1 MRPFQWDG
9 HDVITIS
16 GISATGFHGVFDH
29 ERREG
34 QTFVVDVKVATS
46 FRVSAAS
53 DDVSDTLDYGLML
66 QAVVEE
72 IQGGPYNLIEKLAS
86 VIVDRLMR
94 DFAPLAV
101 QVTVHK
107 PEAPIPVP
115 FGDVA
120 VTMSRSR
127 S

>member
-53 DDVSDTLDYGLML
+53 DDVSDTLDYGLMS

>member
-16 GISATGFHGVFDH
+16 GISATGFHGVFEH

-53 DDVSDTLDYGLML
+53 DDVSDTLDYGLMS

-94 DFAPLAV
+94 DFTPLAV

>member
-16 GISATGFHGVFDH
+16 GISATGFHGVFEH

-53 DDVSDTLDYGLML
+53 DDVSDTLDYGLMS

-107 PEAPIPVP
+107 PQAPISVP

>member
-29 ERREG
+29 ERSEG

-53 DDVSDTLDYGLML
+53 DDVSDTLDYGLMS

>member
-9 HDVITIS
+9 HDIITIN

-29 ERREG
+29 EKREG
-34 QTFVVDVKVATS
+34 QRFVVDVKVATS

-53 DDVSDTLDYGLML
+53 DDVSDTLDYGSMA
-66 QAVVEE
+66 QAVVDE

-94 DFAPLAV
+94 DFSPLAV

>member
-29 ERREG
+29 ERHEG

-53 DDVSDTLDYGLML
+53 DDVSDTLDYGLMS

>member
-53 DDVSDTLDYGLML
+53 DDVSDTLDYGLMS

-86 VIVDRLMR
+86 VSVDRLMR

>member
-53 DDVSDTLDYGLML
+53 DDVSDTLDYGLMS

-107 PEAPIPVP
+107 PQAPISVP

>member
-53 DDVSDTLDYGLML
+53 DDVSDTLDYGLMS

-107 PEAPIPVP
+107 PQAPIPVP

>member
-53 DDVSDTLDYGLML
+53 DDVSDTLDYGLMS

-94 DFAPLAV
+94 DFAPLAA

>member
-34 QTFVVDVKVATS
+34 QMFVVDVKVATS

-53 DDVSDTLDYGLML
+53 DDVSDTLDYGLMS

>member
-34 QTFVVDVKVATS
+34 QTFVVYVKVATS

-53 DDVSDTLDYGLML
+53 DDVSDTLDYGLMS

>member
-16 GISATGFHGVFDH
+16 GVSATGFHGVFDH

-53 DDVSDTLDYGLML
+53 DDVSDTLDYGLMS

>member
-9 HDVITIS
+9 HDVITIR

-53 DDVSDTLDYGLML
+53 DDVSDTLDYGLMS

-107 PEAPIPVP
+107 PQAPISVP

>member
-53 DDVSDTLDYGLML
+53 DDVSDTLDYGLMS

-101 QVTVHK
+101 QVRVHK
-107 PEAPIPVP
+107 PQAPISVP

>member
-53 DDVSDTLDYGLML
+53 DDVSDTLDYGLMS

-107 PEAPIPVP
+107 PEAPISVP

>member
-16 GISATGFHGVFDH
+16 GISATGFHGVFEH

-53 DDVSDTLDYGLML
+53 DDVSDTLDYGLMS

>member
-46 FRVSAAS
+46 FRVSAVS
-53 DDVSDTLDYGLML
+53 DDVSDTLDYGLMS

>member
-53 DDVSDTLDYGLML
+53 DDVSDTLDYGLMS

-72 IQGGPYNLIEKLAS
+72 IQGGPHNLIEKLAS

-107 PEAPIPVP
+107 PQAPISVP

>member
-53 DDVSDTLDYGLML
+53 DDVSDTLDYGLVS